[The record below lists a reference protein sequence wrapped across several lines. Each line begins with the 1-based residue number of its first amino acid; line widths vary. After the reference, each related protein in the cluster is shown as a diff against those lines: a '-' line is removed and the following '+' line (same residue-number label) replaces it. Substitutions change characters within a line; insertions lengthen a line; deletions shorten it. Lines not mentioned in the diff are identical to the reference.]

1 MTINEILEGSSVTEI
16 SIEEQKDV
24 LDQMSDKKVF
34 DLEESE
40 RLNLINFLCE
50 NVETNLATNYLF
62 HVLDTEVPYPVDE
75 EKIKSLFSDVRM
87 RKLKDIMMEKIQ
99 TEEKSEIED

>member
-1 MTINEILEGSSVTEI
+1 MA
-16 SIEEQKDV
+16 K
-24 LDQMSDKKVF
+24 
-34 DLEESE
+34 
-40 RLNLINFLCE
+40 RLKLKRSFGYE
-50 NVETNLATNYLF
+50 N
-62 HVLDTEVPYPVDE
+62 E